1 MRYEEGNTVFGA
13 DEGLMTYFGDENW
26 IHRYFEKLAR
36 QMALDKINEYRDN

>member
-13 DEGLMTYFGDENW
+13 DEGFMAYFGDENW

-36 QMALDKINEYRDN
+36 QMALDKINEYREN